1 MEEAEY
7 NKIIELYESHLQ
19 VKKLSSSGTV
29 RLYLHSVNIFIR
41 YCEKFKQNLVLPEQ
55 WEIADVGLRE
65 LEAFLKYQIDF
76 KHWKRSTLVTCI
88 SGVKSFLDYLT
99 ETHYIS
105 SNPIQHFKLPR
116 DISEIGKQRFDVKQI
131 NKLFHAPKKT
141 TLKGCQQRLLLELIY
156 GLGMSLVKI
165 VNIKTAI
172 PELDDGSVRLYF
184 RNSKYRDYPFSQ
196 GALNVLK
203 SYLKMID
210 SIEGRNTFW
219 INENAKELSLS
230 QLQNLLNKL
239 FEASDLPPINANEL
253 RDLSVHH
260 FSQKGADIR
269 SLQSLR
275 QSKQLRRLQSLNET
289 DFNQLQK
296 KFKNKHLRNT
306 VIKEE

>member
-7 NKIIELYESHLQ
+7 IKIIELYESHLQ
-19 VKKLSSSGTV
+19 VKKMNSPGTV
-29 RLYLHSVNIFIR
+29 RLYLHSVNMFMR
-41 YCEKFKQNLVLPEQ
+41 YCDKFKQKLVLPEL
-55 WEIADVGLRE
+55 WEITDIGLRE
-65 LEAFLKYQIDF
+65 LEAFLKYQIDI

-88 SGVKSFLDYLT
+88 SGVKNFLDYMT
-99 ETHYIS
+99 ESQHIP

-131 NKLFHAPKKT
+131 KKIFISSNKS

-184 RNSKYRDYPFSQ
+184 RNSRYRDYPFSQ

-210 SIEGRNTFW
+210 SIEGRKTFW
-219 INENAKELSLS
+219 INQNAKELSLS

-239 FEASDLPPINANEL
+239 FEASGLPPINANEL

-306 VIKEE
+306 VINEE

>member
-1 MEEAEY
+1 
-7 NKIIELYESHLQ
+7 
-19 VKKLSSSGTV
+19 
-29 RLYLHSVNIFIR
+29 
-41 YCEKFKQNLVLPEQ
+41 
-55 WEIADVGLRE
+55 
-65 LEAFLKYQIDF
+65 
-76 KHWKRSTLVTCI
+76 
-88 SGVKSFLDYLT
+88 
-99 ETHYIS
+99 
-105 SNPIQHFKLPR
+105 
-116 DISEIGKQRFDVKQI
+116 
-131 NKLFHAPKKT
+131 
-141 TLKGCQQRLLLELIY
+141 
-156 GLGMSLVKI
+156 
-165 VNIKTAI
+165 
-172 PELDDGSVRLYF
+172 
-184 RNSKYRDYPFSQ
+184 
-196 GALNVLK
+196 
-203 SYLKMID
+203 MID